1 MEKKKNSTTMQ
12 SAIIGAKLL
21 LICFIVAVVLAFV
34 YHLTIAKYEEN
45 LQHTKDLA
53 VAEIF
58 GGSSLSCKEV
68 YTDAETGAVV
78 YQVTGADGVVA
89 GYCVESLA
97 PGFGGDIGVMVGYR
111 LDTSILGVSIV
122 SMSETPGLGSKIGDA
137 EYLKNYV
144 GDRGELELGRDVD
157 AISGATISS
166 RALLDAV
173 NRANDALDGYRTE
186 IALGGVA
193 S

>member
-1 MEKKKNSTTMQ
+1 MEKTKNNTALG

-21 LICFIVAVVLAFV
+21 LICSVVAVVVAFV
-34 YHLTIAKYEEN
+34 YQLTIAKYEEN

-58 GGSSLSCKEV
+58 GGTSVTCKEV
-68 YTDAETGAVV
+68 YTDATTGAVV

-111 LDTSILGVSIV
+111 LDTSILGVSVV

-137 EYLKNYV
+137 EYLKNYA
-144 GDRGELELGRDVD
+144 GDKGELELGRDVD

-173 NRANDALDGYRTE
+173 NRATDAFEDYRTE
-186 IALGGVA
+186 TVLGGVA